1 MTHCIVC
8 RYKLIETKELSKGFC
23 KTHWNV
29 PKLCAI
35 IMSDPPLHWSI
46 RVRYL
51 AELHRICR
59 IKNPEWKIKDTAEML
74 LITASYAGK
83 LFKLA
88 VFLQEVPNLKLIA
101 SWENAYK
108 LILAANQNDVR
119 LREILRD
126 AVKKAS

>member
-1 MTHCIVC
+1 MTHCIAC
-8 RYKLIETKELSKGFC
+8 KRRLLIDNEQKKGFC
-23 KTHWNV
+23 QAHWNV
-29 PKLCAI
+29 PKLCTI

-59 IKNPEWKIKDTAEML
+59 IKNPEWKMKDTAAML
-74 LITASYAGK
+74 YITPSYAGK

-88 VFLQEVPNLKLIA
+88 VFLQEVPNLKLID
-101 SWENAYK
+101 SWETAYR

-119 LREILRD
+119 LKEVLRD
-126 AVKKAS
+126 ALKKAS